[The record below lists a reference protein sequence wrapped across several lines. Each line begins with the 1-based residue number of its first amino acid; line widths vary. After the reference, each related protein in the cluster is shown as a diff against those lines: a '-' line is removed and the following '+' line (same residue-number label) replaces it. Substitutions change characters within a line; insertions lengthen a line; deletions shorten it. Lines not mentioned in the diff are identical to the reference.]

1 MMILAGL
8 LVTLCGFGIGGV
20 LAWVFRLGK
29 PQIIAVS
36 VETAIQNSAI
46 ALIVVQTSFEP
57 PYNDVASITPIAQ
70 LIIVGIPLWIS
81 VMVIQIRKRLGKD
94 KNVEESGPE
103 EKEVPGESEKTQLI

>member
-1 MMILAGL
+1 MILAGL

-94 KNVEESGPE
+94 KNVEASGP
-103 EKEVPGESEKTQLI
+103 KEIEVSGESEKTQLI